1 MPAEVNMKACR
12 ILLLLIAL
20 GTATSCGSGSDPMP
34 SDCGAF
40 PAQETSPYILPY
52 EVGRSFSVS
61 KTTSHGGTQYY
72 SVDFP
77 MPTGTPV
84 VASRTGQVVNVEM
97 SFLEGD
103 NIFGHENLIWIRH
116 VDRSVARYYH
126 LSHNSARVA
135 NGDAVEQGQVIA
147 LSDNTGNSTG
157 PHLHFDVVQCL
168 TGLTPAD
175 INTVPCGQSLPL
187 SFKNTRLHTC
197 GLESGKGYLALPY

>member
-1 MPAEVNMKACR
+1 MKVCTLS
-12 ILLLLIAL
+12 LLFIGLAMI
-20 GTATSCGSGSDPMP
+20 SCGSSDPMP
-34 SDCGAF
+34 SNCGIF

-52 EVGRSFSVS
+52 EVGRSFEVW

-72 SVDFP
+72 SVDFR

-84 VASRTGQVVNVEM
+84 VASRSGQVVNMEM

-103 NIFGHENLIWIRH
+103 NVFGHENLIWIRH
-116 VDRSVARYYH
+116 ADGTVARYYH
-126 LSHNSARVA
+126 LAHNSAHVA
-135 NGDAVEQGQVIA
+135 NGDAVDQGQVIA

-175 INTVPCGQSLPL
+175 INTLPCGQSLPL
-187 SFKNTRLHTC
+187 SFKNTVRHTC
-197 GLESGKGYLALPY
+197 GLEAAKDYPALPY